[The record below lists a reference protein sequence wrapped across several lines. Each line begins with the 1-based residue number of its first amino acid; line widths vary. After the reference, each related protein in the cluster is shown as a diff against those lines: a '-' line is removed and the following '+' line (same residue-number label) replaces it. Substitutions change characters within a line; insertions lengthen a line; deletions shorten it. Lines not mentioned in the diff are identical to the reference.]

1 MPAILT
7 KLSKT
12 KNIPANTLKY
22 IYCEVNDCYTISTGE
37 LTITELDYQLQLLEN
52 GQIEYLSQFVSE
64 QILHTDIYLRFCK
77 QKGILPKGA
86 HRRLKLFKQGS
97 LSSTTD

>member
-22 IYCEVNDCYTISTGE
+22 IYCEVNDYYTISAGE
-37 LTITELDYQLQLLEN
+37 LTITELDYQLQLLQD
-52 GQIEYLSQFVSE
+52 GKLEYLCQFVS
-64 QILHTDIYLRFCK
+64 
-77 QKGILPKGA
+77 
-86 HRRLKLFKQGS
+86 
-97 LSSTTD
+97 